1 MALNFYC
8 EFKIYILLNPSSQN
22 TILNGYVQ
30 ILKYLW
36 CGKSWSINI
45 KFSYFKVKIDGFN
58 IYLEK
63 YCISTEAEIIVLAD
77 LKIQKKINIAESAYS
92 GRSSIMFPK

>member
-1 MALNFYC
+1 MNS
-8 EFKIYILLNPSSQN
+8 KIYIVKSFI
-22 TILNGYVQ
+22 T
-30 ILKYLW
+30 KYNFEWVCTNFKILW

-63 YCISTEAEIIVLAD
+63 YCISTEAEIIMLAD
-77 LKIQKKINIAESAYS
+77 LKIQKKINSTESAYS